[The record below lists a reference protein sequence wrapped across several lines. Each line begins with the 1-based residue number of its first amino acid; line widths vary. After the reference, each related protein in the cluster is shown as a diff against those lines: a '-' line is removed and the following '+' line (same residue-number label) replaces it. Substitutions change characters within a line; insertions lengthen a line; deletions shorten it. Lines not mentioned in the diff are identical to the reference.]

1 MINIKSNI
9 AFLTDFNAWSRD
21 VSDALHMP
29 MPSPAEIGL
38 HLDFSIQS
46 LAMLEKM
53 IIDVA
58 TGKLVEN
65 DDWDEKKFDT
75 AQTSGLWD
83 ETP

>member
-1 MINIKSNI
+1 MITIKTNI
-9 AFLTDFNAWSRD
+9 AFLSAFNAWRRD
-21 VSDALHMP
+21 ISDTQHMP

-46 LAMLEKM
+46 LVMLEQM

-58 TGKLVEN
+58 TGKLVKN

-75 AQTSGLWD
+75 AETSGLWD

>member
-1 MINIKSNI
+1 MITIKTNI
-9 AFLTDFNAWSRD
+9 AFLSDFNAWRRD
-21 VSDALHMP
+21 VSDTQHMP

-46 LAMLEKM
+46 LVMLEQM

-58 TGKLVEN
+58 TGKLVKN

-75 AQTSGLWD
+75 AETSGLWD